1 MCFLIVSLHRITE
14 DEVDKRNIRL
24 SSEITVIRAY
34 MNDLGYTRIL
44 SFQKQLYIHPNHVT
58 NLPQD
63 SRNIAD
69 KLNAVN
75 ISRECQCLRS
85 AYSSSRNAGNVLLSN
100 NNTFPR

>member
-1 MCFLIVSLHRITE
+1 MCFLIAHGITE
-14 DEVDKRNIRL
+14 EEVDKHNIRL

-44 SFQKQLYIHPNHVT
+44 SFQKQLYIHSNNVT
-58 NLPQD
+58 NLPED

-75 ISRECQCLRS
+75 ISQECQCLRS

-100 NNTFPR
+100 NDTFSR